1 MRNFLTN
8 SNRNDFFNFFDD
20 AFENFFSPV
29 IFTPKGEMKT
39 DVTENQ
45 DGYNLSI
52 DLPGFEKQDI
62 ELALEDGYL
71 TVSAK
76 KQENSEDKYL
86 RRERSFSCKRSYF
99 VGKSITEEQ
108 IKAKYQNGTLQI
120 QVPKIDTKSLPKKT
134 IVVD

>member
-1 MRNFLTN
+1 
-8 SNRNDFFNFFDD
+8 
-20 AFENFFSPV
+20 
-29 IFTPKGEMKT
+29 MKT

-108 IKAKYQNGTLQI
+108 IKAKYQNGTLTLE
-120 QVPKIDTKSLPKKT
+120 VPKNEAKQIEKKK
-134 IVVD
+134 IEIQ